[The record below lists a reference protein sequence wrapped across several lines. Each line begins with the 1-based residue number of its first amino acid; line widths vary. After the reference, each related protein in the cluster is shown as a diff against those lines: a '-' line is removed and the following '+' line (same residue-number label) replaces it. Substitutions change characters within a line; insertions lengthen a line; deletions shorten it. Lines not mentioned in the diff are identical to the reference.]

1 MTEGNDAAWYSM
13 TDLPATGALHVR
25 VRGAGARGAWFE
37 VAAARDVDKKGRHH
51 WHEMRGRALVP
62 LAFTPSAWQ
71 PLVAADKFWPAGAM
85 PPEPLVARVVPR
97 LISIGGVAFDAVAA
111 AAEMEGDREAARA
124 NRDEPEIE
132 DKVQWWRDVTRIK
145 YEPMGEVSR
154 EHGEAR
160 IMRHLIVE
168 RSIPKDMQRSKTN
181 AAVLADLK
189 RSLADVYGEADDRDW
204 VPRLT
209 AQPEDWRDFA
219 VVMGW
224 FAEVMPYRREMIVM
238 RARMQSPPISY
249 ADIGAE
255 MRRSHE
261 HVRRLYE
268 DAVAALI
275 EAGNRPPRRAR
286 ARLAELRE
294 RNREARRT

>member
-1 MTEGNDAAWYSM
+1 MT
-13 TDLPATGALHVR
+13 ATS
-25 VRGAGARGAWFE
+25 
-37 VAAARDVDKKGRHH
+37 DVDKRGRRH
-51 WHEMRGRALVP
+51 WHEVRGRELVP
-62 LAFTPSAWQ
+62 LAARLDAWQ
-71 PLVAADKFWPAGAM
+71 PLDAGKWRWPNGAM
-85 PPEPLVARVVPR
+85 TPEPLAVYVVPR
-97 LISIGGVAFDAVAA
+97 LVTIGGVAFDAVAA

-168 RSIPKDMQRSKTN
+168 RSIPKDMKPCKTN

-224 FAEVMPYRREMIVM
+224 FAEVMPYRREMAVM
-238 RARMQSPPISY
+238 RSRMQSPPISY

-286 ARLAELRE
+286 ARLAELQE
-294 RNREARRT
+294 RNRGARRA